1 LLRSYLKKAFWFKV
15 KAGARFPTLRDFPLV
30 KSSNVSRNPEE
41 YIGYFED
48 LNRAPNAEI
57 GPKGFFYDSF

>member
-1 LLRSYLKKAFWFKV
+1 LRIHFRNAFEPKV
-15 KAGARFPTLRDFPLV
+15 KAVVRL
-30 KSSNVSRNPEE
+30 NPEE

-57 GPKGFFYDSF
+57 GSKDFPELFRSLFRDGF